1 MTESGLRPPEGGT
14 VRFLARA
21 EGVRFCEERAP
32 AQNGPRRA
40 VAILPRPPA
49 FRMADPHATADR
61 LDAFHQRALD
71 HTRASLEHMARYG
84 IEPEGRVALFL
95 PPDARQEEIHRMP
108 YTHAARQ
115 VVTYTTEPGEFTALC
130 PFSGLPDSGTVR
142 IEYVPGSWLLELKSL
157 KYYLMSW
164 RHIGAAQEDITAIL
178 FEDLM
183 RHLDDPD
190 RLVVTTDYTVRGG
203 IHTVCA
209 VDSRDQPGARPA
221 GDARR
226 QPGGDGA
233 PA

>member
-1 MTESGLRPPEGGT
+1 MDPGDPVPDSSFPIPVSSFPHSLFFAAHRGSAGG
-14 VRFLARA
+14 
-21 EGVRFCEERAP
+21 
-32 AQNGPRRA
+32 
-40 VAILPRPPA
+40 VAILPRPTA
-49 FRMADPHATADR
+49 FAMADTPTAADR
-61 LDAFHQRALD
+61 LDDFHQRALD
-71 HTRASLEHMARYG
+71 HTKASLAHMARYG

-95 PPDARQEEIHRMP
+95 PPDARQQDIHRMP

-164 RHIGAAQEDITAIL
+164 RHIGAAQEDITALL

-183 RHLDDPD
+183 RHLGDPH

-209 VDSRDQPGARPA
+209 VDSRDQPAGLGAEA
-221 GDARR
+221 
-226 QPGGDGA
+226 GGDGA
-233 PA
+233 A